1 MFAILKCCAWI
12 QIVKQTCPRL
22 KTSPQPVRQLSPN
35 LYLMGKYEDLVE
47 SESGWWRPCNATHS
61 THTGSVVTATNVRDK
76 YSWQWPELL
85 IIYIMY
91 F

>member
-47 SESGWWRPCNATHS
+47 SESGVETMQCNTLH
-61 THTGSVVTATNVRDK
+61 THTGSVVTAIQQMSETNILG
-76 YSWQWPELL
+76 SGQNC
-85 IIYIMY
+85 
-91 F
+91 